1 MKKIF
6 AMFAIAALAFAVG
19 CGPETKK
26 NVIERKP
33 DGGTKVDVDVKPGE
47 EAEVKVDDKGASV
60 EIKPEEKPAEPEV
73 KPEEKPAE
81 EKPADEKPAEEKPA
95 EEKPAEEKPAAEA
108 PKAEDK

>member
-19 CGPETKK
+19 CGPETKTPVK
-26 NVIERKP
+26 IDKKP
-33 DGGTKVDVDVKPGE
+33 DGGTKVDLEVKPGE

-60 EIKPEEKPAEPEV
+60 EV

-81 EKPADEKPAEEKPA
+81 EKPADEKPAAEKPAEEKPA

>member
-6 AMFAIAALAFAVG
+6 ALLAVAGLAFAIG

-26 NVIERKP
+26 TVIEKKP
-33 DGGTKVDVDVKPGE
+33 DGGTKVDLEVKPGE

-60 EIKPEEKPAEPEV
+60 EV

-81 EKPADEKPAEEKPA
+81 EKPADEKPAAEKPAEEKPA